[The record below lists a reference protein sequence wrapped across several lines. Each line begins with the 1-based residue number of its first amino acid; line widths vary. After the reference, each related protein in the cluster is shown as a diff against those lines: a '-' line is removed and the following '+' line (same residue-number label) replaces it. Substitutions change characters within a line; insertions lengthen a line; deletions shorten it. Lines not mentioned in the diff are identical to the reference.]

1 MPAITGRTPAG
12 AVCDLC
18 RAAHAGLLF
27 GLAAL
32 SVVFA
37 LGAAAAPPASA
48 SPIAHLTIPG
58 VSPIPLTPL
67 APSVGTLEEFVTQ
80 TMQRQIQKQG
90 VVGAVVAVVHD
101 GEMLFAT
108 PYGMADLA
116 SERLVDAESTLF
128 RLGSVSK
135 LFTATAVM
143 QLVDQDLLDL
153 DADVRQYLPVGTVP
167 VPMEFEPPVTLK
179 NLLTH
184 TTGFEANTLGYLQKN
199 PAQTGEPF
207 GVVLAENAPAQV
219 LPPVT
224 NYADALG
231 AAYNNWAV
239 ALAGYVVQ
247 QVSGVPFAQYIEANI
262 FAPLGMQHSS
272 FRGPLPKPLAA
283 NLATGY
289 TMDEPPQ
296 PRPFQN
302 FQDMMPAASMSSTG
316 PDMAQFMIAQLQ
328 LGRFGDQRIL
338 SEDSARLMQSRV
350 MNPNS
355 YVNGGGLGWFEDY
368 WNGRLVLKHLGK
380 TLFFNSELYLLPEDN
395 FGVFLAYNR
404 QAPVS
409 GALMDA
415 IMDEYFPAELPR
427 LVPHGGPPDVGR
439 HAGSYTSTV
448 RSLTTWEKVLGL
460 LDTIIVR
467 DVGAGELQMHSVL
480 GGMVDSETV
489 QNSRGLMG
497 ISDQI
502 FAAVTP
508 HGDVFRSFD
517 SETMTAFATAADGR
531 HYMLGSTAF
540 NPYVRVPW
548 YESPKVNV
556 LWLGYCVLSFVGCV
570 LLLVVARARGSW
582 PNAGSPGLMLAISL
596 ANIVVL
602 LCLLRLVTSRM
613 EQLLYSLPW
622 SAYLMMGLGLASL
635 ASTALWFAL
644 PSRPSAPPSG
654 SNLARVLRACWGLAA
669 IAFLLWLY
677 NWRLLGFHVA

>member
-1 MPAITGRTPAG
+1 M
-12 AVCDLC
+12 
-18 RAAHAGLLF
+18 
-27 GLAAL
+27 
-32 SVVFA
+32 
-37 LGAAAAPPASA
+37 
-48 SPIAHLTIPG
+48 AHLTIPG

-67 APSVGTLEEFVTQ
+67 APGVGTLEEFVTKV
-80 TMQRQIQKQG
+80 MQAQITKHG

-101 GEMLFAT
+101 GELLFAA

-116 SERLVDAESTLF
+116 KNELVDAESTLF

-153 DADVRQYLPVGTVP
+153 DADVRQYLPTGTVP

-199 PAQTGEPF
+199 PARTGEPF
-207 GVVLAENAPAQV
+207 GVVLAENTPAQV

-224 NYADALG
+224 DYDAALG
-231 AAYNNWAV
+231 AAYNNWAI

-247 QVSGVPFAQYIEANI
+247 QVSGVPFAQYIDANI
-262 FAPLGMQHSS
+262 LAPLGMQHSS
-272 FRGPLPKPLAA
+272 FRGPLPERLAT

-302 FQDMMPAASMSSTG
+302 FQDMMPAASLSSTG
-316 PDMAQFMIAQLQ
+316 ADMARFMIAQLQ
-328 LGRFGDQRIL
+328 LGRFKDQRIL
-338 SEDSARLMQSRV
+338 SEDAARLMQSRV
-350 MNPNS
+350 MNPNP

-380 TLFFNSELYLLPEDN
+380 TLFFNSELYLLPEEH

-404 QAPVS
+404 QAPVT

-415 IMDEYFPAELPR
+415 IMDHYFPAELPR
-427 LVPHGGPPDVGR
+427 LIPHGGQPDVGR

-497 ISDQI
+497 VSDQT
-502 FAAVTP
+502 FAAVMP
-508 HGDVFRSFD
+508 QGDVFRSFD

-556 LWLGYCVLSFVGCV
+556 IWLGYCVLSFAGCV
-570 LLLVVARARGSW
+570 LLLVVARARGRW
-582 PNAGSPGLMLAISL
+582 PDAGSPGLMLAISL
-596 ANIVVL
+596 ANIAVL
-602 LCLLRLVTSRM
+602 LCLLRLLTSRM

-622 SAYLMMGLGLASL
+622 SAYLMMGLGIASL
-635 ASTALWFAL
+635 ASTGLWFAL
-644 PSRPSAPPSG
+644 LSRPSAAPSV
-654 SNLARVLRACWGLAA
+654 SNLTRLLRACWGLAA